1 MSPAAML
8 IKSASDVV
16 LRQTPIVVL
25 MLDDRAPQA
34 AQDSDI
40 LDVADLLGGFQAASG
55 RHGIDIS
62 AGVVLYLRHPALDDG
77 LAPSESPLVS

>member
-25 MLDDRAPQA
+25 MLDDRAHQA

-40 LDVADLLGGFQAASG
+40 LDVADLLGGF
-55 RHGIDIS
+55 
-62 AGVVLYLRHPALDDG
+62 
-77 LAPSESPLVS
+77 